1 MKKNYFCM
9 RKRILWFLTTV
20 ILCGTTAV
28 ALSSCFDIY
37 DNPAAQTPLGD
48 KIVGKWYAE
57 TPKQVTLGTGENAV
71 ECAKVV
77 LVGTFDADGEG
88 FWSYILV
95 DKQNRAIQPV
105 GKDGEEHPYWAN
117 CKYSVTGN
125 TVNMELTANYL
136 PTSQMEWTFNYNG
149 TCLQTKYK
157 DRIIDLHPIT
167 TGEDAMFQEWM
178 QQLGFGAS
186 ADNYNINDKDITAEN
201 WRQTE
206 AIYIYDG
213 VGADVKD
220 EKGRTGYTTVNLPW
234 YQGGVVDSNLDPA
247 FCDDI
252 TPENGWVWVL
262 NLCGNRSMVN
272 NNFFAV
278 YNKYSGV
285 LRFFYYMPKIT
296 SGNDHMWEVDM
307 TNMMAQRSVWQYG
320 LPMDLKI
327 TDKAAIGQ
335 DKDNIFVDYVTP
347 YVRQRAQDGKI
358 SPNQGWWA
366 FDVDLSL
373 YRPDDKSFADGQS
386 MSLQIRSWDES
397 HVSLTSAI
405 TGKLEG
411 DMKLD
416 QTKTYT
422 IVSKKK
428 GVFGFI
434 KDAVNIGKT
443 AASAIVSARKGDVK
457 SALMSGISAGKDGY
471 AFYGAL
477 KNNKN
482 SSTTVTDT
490 LSRITGTFNAS
501 IQADAET
508 DGTISTSKPVTGA
521 ASPTIPGKQFI
532 TAGTYL
538 GDGVWNL
545 KTSPVVY
552 YFSKSML
559 YKGYCVTFLDPSSI
573 EVVLNPDVFPESDI
587 EWVEVD
593 ALAGHRK
600 EGTGNYPK
608 AFGISYSLDVSDYAY
623 RFPYDFSEDY
633 FWGFDFF
640 YKLDDKQ
647 GMEYVHNQPY
657 SGNQLFSGRGVP
669 GGEYFV
675 EPCVQWGLTSEE
687 VNVVVTVKLRSMD
700 APIVLSRPYIPVVK
714 PVKVDDDNIADF
726 AALYNQIV
734 SKPKKNG
741 KFERGPIYDY
751 QLQRLYSFRNYLD
764 PMFEV
769 ASTQSEGC
777 YDAAILLS
785 DTGYGHDNK
794 IFDSD
799 TDFTTCDCNFEWS
812 YDKPKTPWAYEMTQ
826 TDYWGFYA
834 SSWKLKAKLNAGD
847 EWTVIDEQTDNTDWL
862 KKVEY
867 DVTDKQ
873 GSVCVTARFNLK
885 EKNQPY
891 QYFRLEITK
900 KAKSTPIY
908 RLKAKFKPLF

>member
-1 MKKNYFCM
+1 M

-28 ALSSCFDIY
+28 ALCSCSDNS
-37 DNPAAQTPLGD
+37 DNPAATTPVGD

-57 TPKQVTLGTGENAV
+57 TPKQVTLGTGEKAV

-77 LVGTFDADGEG
+77 LVGSFDADGEG

-105 GKDGEEHPYWAN
+105 GKDGKEHPYYAN
-117 CKYSVTGN
+117 CNYGVTGN
-125 TVNMELTANYL
+125 AVNVKLTANYL

-149 TCLQTKYK
+149 TCLQTKYE
-157 DRIIDLHPIT
+157 DRMIDLHPIT
-167 TGEDAMFQEWM
+167 TGEDAMYQEWM

-186 ADNYNINDKDITAEN
+186 ADNYNINDKDLTAEN

-206 AIYIYDG
+206 AIYVYDG

-234 YQGGVVDSNLDPA
+234 YKGGVVDSNLDPA

-272 NNFFAV
+272 DNFFAV

-285 LRFFYYMPKIT
+285 LRFFYYMPNKVT
-296 SGNDHMWEVDM
+296 SGDDHMWEVDM
-307 TNMMAQRSVWQYG
+307 TNMMAQRSVYQYG

-327 TDKAAIGQ
+327 ADKAALGQ
-335 DKDNIFVDYVTP
+335 DKDNIFVDYITP
-347 YVRQRAQDGKI
+347 YVRQQAQDGKI

-373 YRPDDKSFADGQS
+373 YRPDDKSFADDQS
-386 MSLQIRSWDES
+386 ISLQIRSWDQN

-457 SALMSGISAGKDGY
+457 GALMSGISAGKDGY

-501 IQADAET
+501 IHADAET

-532 TAGTYL
+532 TAGTSV

-552 YFSKSML
+552 YLSKHI
-559 YKGYCVTFLDPSSI
+559 YYNAYCFAFFDPSSV
-573 EVVLNPDVFPESDI
+573 EVVLNPDAFPESDI

-593 ALAGHRK
+593 ALAGVRK
-600 EGTGNYPK
+600 NGSDVDYRK
-608 AFGISYSLDVSDYAY
+608 VFGIQYSLDCASDGATSLLGAD
-623 RFPYDFSEDY
+623 FPKYCWF
-633 FWGFDFF
+633 FDFL
-640 YKLDDKQ
+640 YGLEDKL
-647 GMEYVHNQPY
+647 GMDYMHDQQYN
-657 SGNQLFSGRGVP
+657 GDQLISGRCLN
-669 GGEYFV
+669 GEYYL
-675 EPCVQWGLTSEE
+675 EPFAQWGLPNTE
-687 VNVVVTVKLRSMD
+687 VNVKVVVKLKSMD
-700 APIVLSRPYIPVVK
+700 APIVLSRSYLPVVK
-714 PVKVDDDNIADF
+714 VVNINTNDIGGDF
-726 AALYNQIV
+726 AALYDQIV
-734 SKPKKNG
+734 SKPKQNG
-741 KFERGPIYDY
+741 KFVRGPIYDY
-751 QLQRLYSFRNYLD
+751 QLKRLHSFRRYMDNE
-764 PMFEV
+764 FEFKV
-769 ASTQSEGC
+769 VKTQSDGC
-777 YDAAILLS
+777 YDIKTALRNSYSFGNHFSVTLNES
-785 DTGYGHDNK
+785 EQEGEW
-794 IFDSD
+794 
-799 TDFTTCDCNFEWS
+799 NFEWS
-812 YDKPKTPWAYEMTQ
+812 YDKPAAPWAYEMSGCSAVS
-826 TDYWGFYA
+826 DAAFPI
-834 SSWKLKAKLNAGD
+834 SWKLKAKLNEGD
-847 EWTVIDEQTDNTDWL
+847 EWTLLDEQKDNNQWCESTWDAISTIFDIR
-862 KKVEY
+862 V
-867 DVTDKQ
+867 
-873 GSVCVTARFNLK
+873 
-885 EKNQPY
+885 KNQPW
-891 QYFRLEITK
+891 QYYRLEVTK
-900 KAKSTPIY
+900 KSRESNILFFY
-908 RLKAKFKPLF
+908 NFKLLY

>member
-1 MKKNYFCM
+1 MKIRHYFRFHVLLSIVTAM
-9 RKRILWFLTTV
+9 TLLTAC
-20 ILCGTTAV
+20 L
-28 ALSSCFDIY
+28 DIE
-37 DNPAAQTPLGD
+37 DNPAATTPIGD

-57 TPKQVTLGTGENAV
+57 TPKQVTLGTGENTV

-105 GKDGEEHPYWAN
+105 GKDGKEHPYYAN
-117 CKYSVTGN
+117 CNYSVTGN
-125 TVNMELTANYL
+125 NVDVELTANYL
-136 PTSQMEWTFNYNG
+136 PTSQIGWTFNYNG
-149 TCLQTKYK
+149 TCLQTKYE

-167 TGEDAMFQEWM
+167 TSEDAMYQEWM

-186 ADNYNINDKDITAEN
+186 ADNYNINDKDITADN
-201 WRQTE
+201 WRQLE
-206 AIYIYDG
+206 AIYVYDG
-213 VGADVKD
+213 VGADVTD
-220 EKGRTGYTTVNLPW
+220 EKGRTGYTTVNMPW
-234 YQGGVVDSNLDPA
+234 YEGGVVDTNLDPA
-247 FCDDI
+247 FCDDLL
-252 TPENGWVWVL
+252 PENGWEWVL

-272 NNFFAV
+272 NNFFAL

-296 SGNDHMWEVDM
+296 SGDDHMWEVDM

-327 TDKAAIGQ
+327 ADKAALGQ

-347 YVRQRAQDGKI
+347 YVRQQAQDGKI

-386 MSLQIRSWDES
+386 ISLQIRSWNES

-457 SALMSGISAGKDGY
+457 GALMSGISAGKDGY

-532 TAGTYL
+532 TAGTGL

-545 KTSPVVY
+545 KSSPVVY
-552 YFSKSML
+552 YFSKSMQ
-559 YKGYCVTFLDPSSI
+559 YEGYCATFFDPSSI

-593 ALAGHRK
+593 ALAGVRK
-600 EGTGNYPK
+600 EGTGK
-608 AFGISYSLDVSDYAY
+608 CREAFGIPYSLDVSEGTN
-623 RFPYDFSEDY
+623 RFPLNLNENYY
-633 FWGFDFF
+633 WCFDFF
-640 YKLDDKQ
+640 YNLDDKQ
-647 GMEYVHNQPY
+647 GMEYVHDQKY
-657 SGNQLFSGRGVP
+657 GNQLFCGRSVP
-669 GGEYFV
+669 DGEYFV
-675 EPCVQWGLTSEE
+675 EPYVQWGLPQTE

-714 PVKVDDDNIADF
+714 PVNITNDTIEDF
-726 AALYNQIV
+726 VALYNQIV

-785 DTGYGHDNK
+785 DTNYEQDNK
-794 IFDSD
+794 IIKSD
-799 TDFTTCDCNFEWS
+799 TEFITCDCNFEWS
-812 YDKPKTPWAYEMTQ
+812 YDKPKTPWAYEMSQ
-826 TDYWGFYA
+826 SSLLKYHA
-834 SSWKLKAKLNAGD
+834 CSWKLKAKLNAGD

-862 KKVEY
+862 
-867 DVTDKQ
+867 DK
-873 GSVCVTARFNLK
+873 GTGHVPMRTALFNLK

-900 KAKSTPIY
+900 KGESS
-908 RLKAKFKPLF
+908 RWLDVKFKPLF

>member
-1 MKKNYFCM
+1 MKTKN
-9 RKRILWFLTTV
+9 RNFLFSAV
-20 ILCGTTAV
+20 LMGIAMLMTACAV
-28 ALSSCFDIY
+28 ER
-37 DNPAAQTPLGD
+37 DNPAATTPIGG

-57 TPKQVTLGTGENAV
+57 TPKQVTLGTGKNAV

-77 LVGTFDADGEG
+77 LVGSFDEGGEG

-105 GKDGEEHPYWAN
+105 GKDGKEHPYWADCN
-117 CKYSVTGN
+117 YSVTGN
-125 TVNMELTANYL
+125 AVNVKLIANYL
-136 PTSQMEWTFNYNG
+136 PTSQIEWTFNYNG
-149 TCLQTKYK
+149 TCLQTKYE
-157 DRIIDLHPIT
+157 DRMIDLHPIT

-186 ADNYNINDKDITAEN
+186 ADNSNINDKDITAEN

-206 AIYIYDG
+206 AIYVYDG
-213 VGADVKD
+213 VGADVTD

-234 YQGGVVDSNLDPA
+234 YKDGVVDSNLDPA

-252 TPENGWVWVL
+252 TPENGWEWVL
-262 NLCGNRSMVN
+262 NLCGERSMVN

-296 SGNDHMWEVDM
+296 SGDDHMWEVDM

-335 DKDNIFVDYVTP
+335 DKDNIFVDYITP
-347 YVRQRAQDGKI
+347 YVRQQAQDGKI
-358 SPNQGWWA
+358 SPNQGWWS

-457 SALMSGISAGKDGY
+457 GALMSGISAGKDGY

-501 IQADAET
+501 IQADSET

-521 ASPTIPGKQFI
+521 ASPTIPAKQFI
-532 TAGTYL
+532 TAGTHL

-552 YFSKSML
+552 YFHNCM
-559 YKGYCVTFLDPSSI
+559 GYEKYCLTFFDPSSV
-573 EVVLNPDVFPESDI
+573 EVVLNPDIFPESDI

-593 ALAGHRK
+593 ALAGVR
-600 EGTGNYPK
+600 TDAPDRNYHE
-608 AFGISYSLDVSDYAY
+608 AFGIPYSLDVSTAFH
-623 RFPYDFSEDY
+623 RFFPLNLPNY
-633 FWGFDFF
+633 FWYFDFL
-640 YKLDDKQ
+640 YGLEDKQ
-647 GMEYVHNQPY
+647 GMDYVHNQQY
-657 SGNQLFSGRGVP
+657 NGDQKISGRCLN
-669 GGEYFV
+669 GEYYL
-675 EPCVQWGLTSEE
+675 EPCVTNNVPNTE
-687 VNVVVTVKLRSMD
+687 VNVKVVVKLKSMD
-700 APIVLSRPYIPVVK
+700 APMVYSRPYIPVVK
-714 PVKVDDDNIADF
+714 KLNIDVENFTIKDF
-726 AALYNQIV
+726 AAVYDQIV
-734 SKPKKNG
+734 SKSKKNG

-751 QLQRLYSFRNYLD
+751 QLKRLHSLRRYLD
-764 PMFEV
+764 NEFEFKAV
-769 ASTQSEGC
+769 STLSEGC
-777 YDAAILLS
+777 YDMALALRNDYNLFKTGIDIIL
-785 DTGYGHDNK
+785 DNSVK
-794 IFDSD
+794 EGNW
-799 TDFTTCDCNFEWS
+799 NFEWS
-812 YDKPKTPWAYEMTQ
+812 YDKPAAPWAYELTAFDGVY
-826 TDYWGFYA
+826 TDC
-834 SSWKLKAKLNAGD
+834 SIPISWKLKAKLNEGD
-847 EWTVIDEQTDNTDWL
+847 EWTLLDEQKDNTKWYNDEADKPFSTQFGLKVKNQSWL
-862 KKVEY
+862 YYRLE
-867 DVTDKQ
+867 VTTRTRKSNRLNFQ
-873 GSVCVTARFNLK
+873 NLK
-885 EKNQPY
+885 LLY
-891 QYFRLEITK
+891 
-900 KAKSTPIY
+900 
-908 RLKAKFKPLF
+908 

>member
-1 MKKNYFCM
+1 MKTKN
-9 RKRILWFLTTV
+9 RNFLISVVLMGIATMM
-20 ILCGTTAV
+20 TAC
-28 ALSSCFDIY
+28 A
-37 DNPAAQTPLGD
+37 DNDLASQTPIGG

-57 TPKQVTLGTGENAV
+57 TPKQVTLGTGEKAV

-77 LVGTFDADGEG
+77 LVGSFDADGDG

-105 GKDGEEHPYWAN
+105 GKDGKEHPYYAN
-117 CKYSVTGN
+117 CQYGVTGN
-125 TVNMELTANYL
+125 TVDVELTANYL
-136 PTSQMEWTFNYNG
+136 PTSQMEWTFKYNG
-149 TCLQTKYK
+149 TCLQTKYE
-157 DRIIDLHPIT
+157 DRLIVLHPIT
-167 TGEDAMFQEWM
+167 TSEDAMYQEWM

-186 ADNYNINDKDITAEN
+186 ADNYNINDKDITAQN

-206 AIYIYDG
+206 AIYVYDG
-213 VGADVKD
+213 VGADVTD

-234 YQGGVVDSNLDPA
+234 YEGGVVDSNLDPA

-285 LRFFYYMPKIT
+285 LRFFYYMPKIS
-296 SGNDHMWEVDM
+296 SGDDHMWEVDM
-307 TNMMAQRSVWQYG
+307 TNMMAQRSVYHYG

-327 TDKAAIGQ
+327 ADKAALGQ

-347 YVRQRAQDGKI
+347 YVRQQAQDGKI

-373 YRPDDKSFADGQS
+373 YRPDDKSFADDQS
-386 MSLQIRSWDES
+386 ISLQIRSWNES

-457 SALMSGISAGKDGY
+457 SALTSGISAGKDGY

-521 ASPTIPGKQFI
+521 ASPTIPAKQFI
-532 TAGTYL
+532 TAGIGI

-552 YFSKSML
+552 YFSTGMTVYSPDIYNRNIYNL
-559 YKGYCVTFLDPSSI
+559 YFFDPSSV
-573 EVVLNPDVFPESDI
+573 EVALNPEVFPESEI
-587 EWVEVD
+587 EWAEVT
-593 ALAGHRK
+593 ALCGARDEMKQG
-600 EGTGNYPK
+600 GTDKYHK
-608 AFGISYSLDVSDYAY
+608 AFGLDYSINTTEFDYK
-623 RFPYDFSEDY
+623 FPLRHSGNFDY
-633 FWGFDFF
+633 YWGFDFL
-640 YKLDDKQ
+640 YNSDDKF
-647 GMEYVHNQPY
+647 GLTYASNIPWTDKA
-657 SGNQLFSGRGVP
+657 LSGRGIE
-669 GGEYFV
+669 GKYYI
-675 EPCVQWGLTSEE
+675 EPCLRDGFPDLE
-687 VNVVVTVKLRSMD
+687 VDVTVAVKLRSMD
-700 APIVLSRPYIPVVK
+700 APIILSRPYIPAIK
-714 PVKVDDDNIADF
+714 RLESSKTAEF
-726 AALYNQIV
+726 AEVYDRIENKLKQ
-734 SKPKKNG
+734 NG
-741 KFERGPIYDY
+741 KIEMSPLCDY
-751 QLQRLYSFRNYLD
+751 QLQRIRGFRNHLD

-769 ASTQSEGC
+769 VSTQSKGC
-777 YDAAILLS
+777 YDAAKLFANGNYNDDGVPFI
-785 DTGYGHDNK
+785 K
-794 IFDSD
+794 QE
-799 TDFTTCDCNFEWS
+799 TDFYTVDCNFEWS
-812 YDKPKTPWAYEMTQ
+812 YEKPKTPWAYEMSKSI
-826 TDYWGFYA
+826 WHWAFYPA
-834 SSWKLKAKLNAGD
+834 SWKLKAKLNEGD
-847 EWTVIDEQTDNTDWL
+847 DWKVIDEQTNNTDWL
-862 KKVEY
+862 YKKDE
-867 DVTDKQ
+867 
-873 GSVCVTARFNLK
+873 GAGCECTAQFDLK
-885 EKNQPY
+885 EKNKSY
-891 QYFRLEITK
+891 QYYRLEITQ
-900 KAKSTPIY
+900 KSDWSNNLFAI
-908 RLKAKFKPLF
+908 FKLLY

>member
-1 MKKNYFCM
+1 M

-28 ALSSCFDIY
+28 ALSSCS
-37 DNPAAQTPLGD
+37 DNDLASQTPIGD

-57 TPKQVTLGTGENAV
+57 TPKQVTIGTGKNAV

-77 LVGTFDADGEG
+77 LVGTFDEDGEG

-105 GKDGEEHPYWAN
+105 GKDGKEHPYYAN
-117 CKYSVTGN
+117 CKYGMTGN
-125 TVNMELTANYL
+125 TVDVELTANYL

-149 TCLQTKYK
+149 TCLQTKYE
-157 DRIIDLHPIT
+157 DRMIDLHPIT

-213 VGADVKD
+213 VGADVTD

-234 YQGGVVDSNLDPA
+234 YKDGVVDSNLDPA

-252 TPENGWVWVL
+252 TPENGWEWVL
-262 NLCGNRSMVN
+262 NLCGERSMVN

-307 TNMMAQRSVWQYG
+307 TNMMAQRSVYHYG

-327 TDKAAIGQ
+327 ADKAALGQ

-347 YVRQRAQDGKI
+347 YVRQQAQDGKI

-386 MSLQIRSWDES
+386 MSLQIRSWNES

-457 SALMSGISAGKDGY
+457 GALMSGISAGKDGY

-532 TAGTYL
+532 TAGTGV

-552 YFSKSML
+552 YFSKSTQ
-559 YKGYCVTFLDPSSI
+559 YEGYCVTFFDPSSI

-593 ALAGHRK
+593 ALAGVRK
-600 EGTGNYPK
+600 EGTGK
-608 AFGISYSLDVSDYAY
+608 CREAFGIPYSLDVSECTN
-623 RFPYDFSEDY
+623 RFPLNLNENYY
-633 FWGFDFF
+633 WCFDFF
-640 YKLDDKQ
+640 YNLDDKQ
-647 GMEYVHNQPY
+647 GMEYVHDQKY
-657 SGNQLFSGRGVP
+657 GNQLFSGRSVP
-669 GGEYFV
+669 DGEYFV
-675 EPCVQWGLTSEE
+675 EPYVQWGLPQTE

-700 APIVLSRPYIPVVK
+700 AAIVLSRPYIPVVK
-714 PVKVDDDNIADF
+714 PVNITNDNIEDF
-726 AALYNQIV
+726 VALYNQIA

-785 DTGYGHDNK
+785 DTNYEQDN
-794 IFDSD
+794 IIINSD

-812 YDKPKTPWAYEMTQ
+812 YDKPKTPWAYEMSQ
-826 TDYWGFYA
+826 TDLLYHA
-834 SSWKLKAKLNAGD
+834 CSWKLKAKLNAGD

-862 KKVEY
+862 
-867 DVTDKQ
+867 DKST
-873 GSVCVTARFNLK
+873 GHVVRRTALFNLK

-891 QYFRLEITK
+891 QYFRLEITQ
-900 KAKSTPIY
+900 KSESSE
-908 RLKAKFKPLF
+908 LLLVKFKPLF